1 MAAKNEIVV
10 SIAALDK
17 IAEEY
22 SVAACMGASG
32 RFKQMMLISSGI
44 KRLRN
49 ALTPEILQEV
59 MFLQGS
65 ALGFLTDKDKEG
77 GYKDL
82 NVIRDC
88 VLEATMRGAMV
99 CGNEMNI
106 IARRPYFTIAYFKR
120 ILRQFPGLTGLKVN
134 LSVPKLVEGRQV
146 VHASCSWALQ
156 GVKDALEVDIPI
168 KVNAGMGDDAI
179 LGKARR
185 KAMAQIYGQITGSPI
200 ADADVDDAGLKPAN
214 IVDDPEPKDPPPPAT
229 KTAALKNKLK
239 ARALP
244 KPEPEPEPAE
254 EPDAEMALEEEDGP
268 YSPEED
274 VPEDPYHVVGKITAL
289 DADPDGDFFCL
300 TVGRDKDCL
309 TKDPDVVDYATDAF
323 DNQNLIE
330 VFLRDPT
337 AGEGNRLIIEE
348 IKTVE
353 E

>member
-1 MAAKNEIVV
+1 MASPPKNEIVV
-10 SIAALDK
+10 SIATLDK

-106 IARRPYFTIAYFKR
+106 IARRPYFTKAYFER

-156 GVKDALEVDIPI
+156 GVKDSLEVDIPI

-185 KAMAQIYGQITGSPI
+185 KALAQIYGQITGSPL
-200 ADADVDDAGLKPAN
+200 ADADVDDAVLKPAN

-244 KPEPEPEPAE
+244 KPEPEPAE
-254 EPDAEMALEEEDGP
+254 EPEPEEEDLTP
-268 YSPEED
+268 PEED
-274 VPEDPYHVVGKITAL
+274 VPEDPYHVVGKITAV

-323 DNQNLIE
+323 DNQALVE
-330 VFLRDPT
+330 VFLRDPAT
-337 AGEGNRLIIEE
+337 GEGNKLIIEE